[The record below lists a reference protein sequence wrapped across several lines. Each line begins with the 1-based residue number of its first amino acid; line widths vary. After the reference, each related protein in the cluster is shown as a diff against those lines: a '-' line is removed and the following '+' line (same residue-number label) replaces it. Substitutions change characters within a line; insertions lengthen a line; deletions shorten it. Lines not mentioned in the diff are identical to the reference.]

1 MSVRGSTTTLAALLL
16 LGSAGGSA
24 GESLRTSGQAVQN
37 SVNALGYSLV
47 AGTQLVFGVLAVP
60 LGASA
65 GLGQVSGEMSDA
77 FWEVANTPADAP
89 FPVADEA
96 ITAGPPPS
104 DALRNGNRGPN
115 GGTQP

>member
-1 MSVRGSTTTLAALLL
+1 MVAAILL

-24 GESLRTSGQAVQN
+24 GESLRSSGRALQN
-37 SVNALGYSLV
+37 SVNAVGYSVV
-47 AGTQLVFGVLAVP
+47 AGAQVVFGVLAVP

-77 FWEVANTPADAP
+77 FWEIANTPADAP
-89 FPVADEA
+89 FPVADES

-104 DALRNGNRGPN
+104 QALRNGNGSPN